1 LARGAKASTSIAAGE
16 VLAVAEKHRR
26 PQARGVVKVVVRLGQ
41 AEEGVRVEPVVDLG
55 PIDPD
60 QDDLAAP
67 LDGDLGLGGQRNAGH
82 AAFVVE
88 RGNRGTAGLGC
99 LERGRGPGAER
110 LVRGRAGVLRRHGKQ
125 LLRGKMARGPGSAW
139 SVSLRLQAGLFNE
152 SILTR
157 HASSVNELQSV
168 G

>member
-55 PIDPD
+55 PIDPE

-67 LDGDLGLGGQRNAGH
+67 
-82 AAFVVE
+82 
-88 RGNRGTAGLGC
+88 C
-99 LERGRGPGAER
+99 
-110 LVRGRAGVLRRHGKQ
+110 
-125 LLRGKMARGPGSAW
+125 
-139 SVSLRLQAGLFNE
+139 
-152 SILTR
+152 
-157 HASSVNELQSV
+157 
-168 G
+168 